1 MPTGNRLEGKTAIV
15 TGGASGIGEATSR
28 LFVTEGAKVVIADID
43 DDKGVALESELNQS
57 GEVALYRKVDVT
69 SESQWIAI
77 CSEIMNKWGRLDVVV
92 NNAGMSGVKGRATV
106 EDTVVENWDTV
117 FSVNSTAVMLG
128 TKTAIPEMRKNGGGS
143 VVNVSSIFGI
153 VGSPA
158 GAAYHA
164 SKGAARTFSKAAAVQ
179 YAKDNIRVNSV
190 HPGFTDTP
198 MTLDIH
204 SQQEIREARLNMT
217 PLGRLGLPMDIAY
230 GILYLASDESSWV
243 TGIELVIDG
252 GEIAWEEPRA
262 MRLKYD
268 SLPIGWSV
276 TRFGY

>member
-1 MPTGNRLEGKTAIV
+1 MSGPRLAGKVAIV

-28 LFVTEGAKVVIADID
+28 VFVREGAKVVIGDID
-43 DDKGVALESELNQS
+43 ISRGESLAAELGDDALFQPLDVTDESAWDATV
-57 GEVALYRKVDVT
+57 EVAT
-69 SESQWIAI
+69 SR
-77 CSEIMNKWGRLDVVV
+77 WGRLDIVV
-92 NNAGMSGVKGRATV
+92 NNAGMSGAKGRPVV
-106 EDTVVENWDTV
+106 EDVVLDDWNDV
-117 FSVNSTAVMLG
+117 FAVNSTGVMLG
-128 TKTAIPEMRKNGGGS
+128 TRAGIATMRKNGGGS
-143 VVNVSSIFGI
+143 IVNVSSIFGI
-153 VGSPA
+153 VGSRA

-204 SQQEIREARLNMT
+204 SDPDIHEFRVGMT
-217 PLGRLGLPMDIAY
+217 PMGRLGLPDDIAN

-252 GEIAWEEPRA
+252 GETAW
-262 MRLKYD
+262 
-268 SLPIGWSV
+268 
-276 TRFGY
+276 

>member
-1 MPTGNRLEGKTAIV
+1 MPSGKRLKGKTAIV

-28 LFVTEGAKVVIADID
+28 LFVGEGARVLIADID
-43 DDKGVALESELNQS
+43 DAKGGALEAELNGTGG
-57 GEVALYRKVDVT
+57 GESALYRNFDVT
-69 SESQWIAI
+69 QEIRWIEI
-77 CSEIMNKWGRLDVVV
+77 IDEIMGKWGRLDVVV

-106 EDTVVENWDTV
+106 EDTTVENWDTV
-117 FSVNSTAVMLG
+117 FAVNSTAIMLG
-128 TKTAIPEMRKNGGGS
+128 TKNAIPAMKKNGGGS
-143 VVNVSSIFGI
+143 IVNVSSIFGI

-179 YAKDNIRVNSV
+179 YGKDKIRVNSV

-204 SQQEIREARLNMT
+204 SKKEIRDYREQMT
-217 PLGRLGLPMDIAY
+217 PLGRLGLPRDIAY
-230 GILYLASDESSWV
+230 GILYLASDEAEWV

-252 GEIAWEEPRA
+252 GEIAW
-262 MRLKYD
+262 
-268 SLPIGWSV
+268 
-276 TRFGY
+276 

>member
-1 MPTGNRLEGKTAIV
+1 MPTGRVSGKVAIV

-28 LFVTEGAKVVIADID
+28 IFVREGAKVVIGDID
-43 DDKGVALESELNQS
+43 VERGEALAEELLPDAVFQM
-57 GEVALYRKVDVT
+57 LDVT
-69 SESQWIAI
+69 SESAWTAAADVAK
-77 CSEIMNKWGRLDVVV
+77 SRWGRLDIVV
-92 NNAGMSGVKGRATV
+92 NNAGMSGAKGRPVV
-106 EDTVVENWDTV
+106 EDVVLDDWNDV
-117 FSVNSTAVMLG
+117 FAVNSTGVMLG
-128 TKTAIPEMRKNGGGS
+128 TRAGLAAMREVGGGS
-143 VVNVSSIFGI
+143 IINVSSIFGI
-153 VGSPA
+153 VGSRA

-204 SQQEIREARLNMT
+204 SDPEIHEFRVGMT
-217 PLGRLGLPMDIAY
+217 PMGRLGKPDDIAN

-252 GEIAWEEPRA
+252 GETAW
-262 MRLKYD
+262 
-268 SLPIGWSV
+268 
-276 TRFGY
+276 